1 MNTTIIYYRF
11 ITDFQKIFEKKMES
25 IFTGEDKEW
34 LMANLH
40 SEMED
45 GDEEDDM
52 LLKENFIS
60 KFYVCVRFK

>member
-1 MNTTIIYYRF
+1 
-11 ITDFQKIFEKKMES
+11 MES

-34 LMANLH
+34 LIANLH

-60 KFYVCVRFK
+60 KFLVYVRFN

>member
-1 MNTTIIYYRF
+1 
-11 ITDFQKIFEKKMES
+11 MES

-34 LMANLH
+34 LIVNLH

-60 KFYVCVRFK
+60 KF